1 MKRRHGCDRLIK
13 NENAESARRRLP
25 VKREEKTMNCKYC
38 GTELEEDVSVCP
50 ACGAAQEE
58 IAQATAPEETA
69 EATVQEVPEETA
81 EAAVQEVPEP
91 AEESAAEA
99 DEEPADVLAEDAKAA
114 EEAAKAKKKKR
125 SNGIMIGI
133 IVVLLAVIAAL
144 IVQIVKARKPKE
156 PELPAAEPTTQQA
169 ENPGAEASAE
179 GEETTGGNGV
189 SYTVTKEELTEDVR
203 NKTVAVCGS
212 EELANR
218 QLAIYFWQ
226 QYYSFANEYGNY
238 LSLLLDPSVGLDQQ
252 MYNEE
257 QTWQQMFLD
266 LAVERFSN
274 VAAAIQEGKAAGYAL
289 PEAEQAYVDGLAD
302 SLEASATAYG
312 YENADAYLEAAFGPG
327 VTVADYQKFVADHY
341 YASGYID
348 SLVEAESYTKDDISA
363 FFDANAENY
372 EMYGIQKLDKP
383 NVTIRHILVMP
394 EGQQDENGEYSE
406 QAWADAEQKINE
418 ILAEYEAG
426 EKTDDSFSEL
436 AKTYSADGNASSGG
450 IYTDVYPG
458 QMVETFNDWCFADGR
473 KPGDYG
479 LVKTQYGW
487 HLIYFCA
494 EGEQIQWYSVAE
506 GDYLNDRALA
516 IQDELMKKYS
526 VVTTL
531 ENAAITDVLAAQAK

>member
-1 MKRRHGCDRLIK
+1 
-13 NENAESARRRLP
+13 
-25 VKREEKTMNCKYC
+25 MNCKYC

-58 IAQATAPEETA
+58 PAQAAVPEETA

-91 AEESAAEA
+91 AEESAAET
-99 DEEPADVLAEDAKAA
+99 DEEPTDVLAEDAKAA

-133 IVVLLAVIAAL
+133 IVALLAVIAVL
-144 IVQIVKARKPKE
+144 VVQIVKARKPAQSAE
-156 PELPAAEPTTQQA
+156 PAEEPAAAADEEPTA
-169 ENPGAEASAE
+169 
-179 GEETTGGNGV
+179 GGNGV

-226 QYYSFANEYGNY
+226 QYYSFTNEYGSY

-252 MYNEE
+252 MYSEE

-289 PEAEQAYVDGLAD
+289 PESEQAYVDGLAD

-327 VTVADYQKFVADHY
+327 VTLADYQKFVADYY

-363 FFDANAENY
+363 FYDANAENY

-426 EKTDDSFSEL
+426 EKTEDAFSEL

-479 LVKTQYGW
+479 LVKTRYGW

-494 EGEQIQWYSVAE
+494 EGEQIHWYSVAE